1 MKNQPSEPILFLG
14 TLRNGLWLLGV
25 SCLLFGVVDRSIVSF
40 ADGYLSPLDSVQ
52 LFTAIALF
60 TGWLFLKPASLRF
73 RLHSKPSSSVRLS
86 AHVEAQPLTPSPSS
100 LP

>member
-1 MKNQPSEPILFLG
+1 MENQPSEPILFLG

-25 SCLLFGVVDRSIVSF
+25 SCLLFGVVDRSTVSF

-60 TGWLFLKPASLRF
+60 MGWLFLKPASLRL
-73 RLHSKPSSSVRLS
+73 RIQSKPSSPVRLS
-86 AHVEAQPLTPSPSS
+86 AHVEAQPLAPSPSS

>member
-1 MKNQPSEPILFLG
+1 MKNQPSEPTPFLG

-25 SCLLFGVVDRSIVSF
+25 SCLLFGVADRSIVSF
-40 ADGYLSPLDSVQ
+40 ADGYLSSLDSVQ

-60 TGWLFLKPASLRF
+60 IGWLFLKPASLKF
-73 RLHSKPSSSVRLS
+73 RIHTKPTSS
-86 AHVEAQPLTPSPSS
+86 QPLAPSPSS